1 MTRHHLPRL
10 TSVAAAGLL
19 LAACAAD
26 PRTEPT
32 LWTRLGG
39 TPVVTA
45 VIAETI
51 DRSATDPRTRRSF
64 EGVKL
69 ARVKEK
75 LVEQVCELSAGPC
88 RYTGDPMKPVHQGL
102 KVTAAE
108 FDLLVHF
115 LRQALDR
122 AGVGEAEKNELLKL
136 LAPMK
141 RDIVS
146 G

>member
-1 MTRHHLPRL
+1 MKPAYLPSL
-10 TSVAAAGLL
+10 ILAAALL
-19 LAACAAD
+19 GACAAD
-26 PRTEPT
+26 PRSEPT
-32 LWTRLGG
+32 LFSRLGG
-39 TPVVTA
+39 TPVVTV

-51 DRSATDPRTRRSF
+51 DRSAADPRTRRSF

-69 ARVKEK
+69 SRVKQK
-75 LVEQVCELSAGPC
+75 LVEQVCELAGGPC

-115 LRQALDR
+115 LREALDR
-122 AGVGEAEKNELLKL
+122 AKVGEAEKNELLRL

-141 RDIVS
+141 RDIVTA
-146 G
+146 

>member
-1 MTRHHLPRL
+1 MRQALFP
-10 TSVAAAGLL
+10 AAL
-19 LAACAAD
+19 LATLLGCATD
-26 PRTEPT
+26 PRSPPT
-32 LWTRLGG
+32 LFERLGG
-39 TPVVTA
+39 TPVITV

-51 DRSATDPRTRRSF
+51 DRSASDPRTKRSF
-64 EGVKL
+64 DGVKL

-88 RYTGDPMKPVHQGL
+88 RYTGDPMKVVHQGL
-102 KVTAAE
+102 KITAAE
-108 FDLLVHF
+108 LDLLVQF
-115 LRQALDR
+115 LREALDR
-122 AGVGEAEKNELLKL
+122 AKVGEAEKNELLRL

>member
-1 MTRHHLPRL
+1 MDRPHLPF
-10 TSVAAAGLL
+10 L
-19 LAACAAD
+19 LATAALLASCAAN
-26 PRTEPT
+26 PRAEPT

-39 TPVVTA
+39 TPVVTV

-51 DRSATDPRTRRSF
+51 DRSATDPRTKRSF

-88 RYTGDPMKPVHQGL
+88 RYTGDPMKAVHQGL
-102 KVTAAE
+102 KITAAE
-108 FDLLVHF
+108 LDLLVQF
-115 LRQALDR
+115 LRDALDR
-122 AGVGEAEKNELLKL
+122 AKVGEAEKNELLRL